1 MLQLTAGTTWKST
14 NLLALEHPPY
24 GEVLQLSGS
33 PEIHFL
39 FNPLSMR
46 IDRRYAELERRGYLT
61 RRMAMPDQLQ
71 DLQFAVSQAIQRPG
85 HALQSGSKTL
95 QQNRRHCSRKIDFPS
110 KHAPDG

>member
-61 RRMAMPDQLQ
+61 RLWPCP
-71 DLQFAVSQAIQRPG
+71 IN
-85 HALQSGSKTL
+85 SKTS
-95 QQNRRHCSRKIDFPS
+95 NSRSVKRSSGRGMPFPLTVRLTER
-110 KHAPDG
+110 